1 MKKET
6 INETADGT
14 EERGTGVLPTFK
26 TLSVSVVTLDNS
38 DSQ

>member
-1 MKKET
+1 MKPQMALRRE
-6 INETADGT
+6 A
-14 EERGTGVLPTFK
+14 RAYLLPTFK